1 MSKLAVIA
9 VGGNSLIKDK
19 RRISVADHY
28 AACLETA
35 QSIVSLIK
43 EGYRIVITHGN
54 GPQVGFVLRRCE
66 ISKYELPVLPLDAC
80 VSDTQ
85 GEIGYLLQLAFA
97 NVLKQEGIKKTVATV
112 VTQVLVDENDPAF
125 KHPTKPIGT
134 FLKEADA
141 RLHEKRDGWKVI
153 EDAGR
158 GYRRV
163 VASPMPI
170 DIIEINAIRTLVNND
185 IVTIAVG
192 GGGIPVVKNEQG
204 LLRGV
209 EAVIDKDYASGLLAK
224 ELKAD
229 CFVISTAVDRVCLNY
244 GKPDQRELDVITVKE
259 AEELLEQGQF
269 PAGSM
274 LPKIKASIAFAKETK
289 NTAII
294 TSPQK
299 IFSAVKNQDGTRII
313 L

>member
-9 VGGNSLIKDK
+9 VGGNSLIQDK
-19 RRISVADHY
+19 RKVSVQDQY

-43 EGYRIVITHGN
+43 EGYRVVITHGN

-66 ISKYELPVLPLDAC
+66 ISKYELPVIPLDAC

-85 GEIGYLLQLAFA
+85 GEIGYLLQKAFT
-97 NVLKQEGIKKTVATV
+97 NVLKQEGIKKTVVTV
-112 VTQVLVDENDPAF
+112 VTQVLVDENDTAF
-125 KHPTKPIGT
+125 NNPIKPIGT

-153 EDAGR
+153 EDSGR

-163 VASPMPI
+163 VASPIP
-170 DIIEINAIRTLVNND
+170 IEIVEIEAIRTLVNSG
-185 IVTIAVG
+185 IITIAVG
-192 GGGIPVVKNEQG
+192 GGGIPVVKNADG
-204 LLRGV
+204 TIRGV
-209 EAVIDKDYASGLLAK
+209 EAVIDKDYASGLLAR
-224 ELKAD
+224 ELNAD
-229 CFVISTAVDRVCLNY
+229 CFVISTSVDRVSLNY
-244 GKPDQRELDVITVKE
+244 GKPDQREVDVITVKE
-259 AEELLEQGQF
+259 AEELLKQGQF

-274 LPKIKASIAFAKETK
+274 LPKIKALIEFAKETK

-294 TSPQK
+294 TSPKK

>member
-19 RRISVADHY
+19 RKISVQEQY

-35 QSIVSLIK
+35 QSIVALIK
-43 EGYRIVITHGN
+43 DGYHVVITHGN

-66 ISKYELPVLPLDAC
+66 ISKYELPVIPLDAC

-85 GEIGYLLQLAFA
+85 GEIGYLLQKAFA
-97 NVLKQEGIKKTVATV
+97 NVLKQEGIKKTVATI
-112 VTQVLVDENDPAF
+112 VTQVLVDGNDPAF
-125 KHPTKPIGT
+125 KNPTKPIGT

-170 DIIEINAIRTLVNND
+170 DIIEIDAIRTLVNND
-185 IVTIAVG
+185 IITIAVG
-192 GGGIPVVKNEQG
+192 GGGIPIVKEEDG
-204 LLRGV
+204 SLKGV
-209 EAVIDKDYASGLLAK
+209 EAVIDKDYASGLLAR
-224 ELKAD
+224 ELNAD
-229 CFVISTAVDRVCLNY
+229 CFIISTAVDKVCLNY

-259 AEELLEQGQF
+259 AEELLKQGQF

-274 LPKIKASIAFAKETK
+274 LPKIKALIAFAKETK

-294 TSPQK
+294 TSPK
-299 IFSAVKNQDGTRII
+299 NIFNAVKNQGGTRII

>member
-19 RRISVADHY
+19 RRTSVQDQY

-35 QSIVSLIK
+35 QSIVALIK
-43 EGYRIVITHGN
+43 AGYHVVVTHGN

-66 ISKYELPVLPLDAC
+66 ISKFELPAIPLDAC

-85 GEIGYLLQLAFA
+85 GEIGYLLQKAFH

-112 VTQVLVDENDPAF
+112 VTQVLVDKNDPAF
-125 KHPTKPIGT
+125 KNPTKPIGT

-153 EDAGR
+153 EDSGR

-163 VASPMPI
+163 VASPLPI
-170 DIIEINAIRTLVNND
+170 DIIEIDAIRTLVDND
-185 IVTIAVG
+185 IITIAVG
-192 GGGIPVVKNEQG
+192 GGGIPVIKNEDG
-204 LLRGV
+204 TLKGV
-209 EAVIDKDYASGLLAK
+209 EAVIDKDYASGLLAR
-224 ELKAD
+224 ELNAD
-229 CFVISTAVDRVCLNY
+229 CFIISTAVDRVCLNY
-244 GKPDQRELDVITVKE
+244 GKTDQKELDVITVKE

-274 LPKIKASIAFAKETK
+274 LPKIKSLITFAKETK

-294 TSPQK
+294 TSPKK